1 MKFVFSHAKNN
12 ELTFSIDNKYFHSAY
27 NPSSEAEKWVNQI
40 DCNFN
45 PKAIFVLGIGLPYCI
60 NYLKKK
66 FYNTKIILVQYS
78 KEIYDKVKIDFSNL
92 FDENTKQVLLNDFKQ
107 PQHFSAFLYHF

>member
-27 NPSSEAEKWVNQI
+27 NPSSEAEKWVNQM
-40 DCNFN
+40 DCNFI
-45 PKAIFVLGIGLPYCI
+45 PKAIIVLGIGLPYCI

-66 FYNTKIILVQYS
+66 FYNTKNHPVICCDEAFS
-78 KEIYDKVKIDFSNL
+78 FRTSFRTIYYRVVLNFKISG
-92 FDENTKQVLLNDFKQ
+92 KRVLKI
-107 PQHFSAFLYHF
+107 A